1 MLPLLDSGPLLVGS
15 LSQTLPEDISA
26 VGTVRWASRRRGCQ
40 SCEWLWSAWLISN
53 LSPAEQKS
61 RGWLGEGGWTV
72 LFFFLRISK
81 FVNLLNFMFW
91 ITENEDW
98 ASQKQN

>member
-72 LFFFLRISK
+72 LFFFFKNFKVCEFIK
-81 FVNLLNFMFW
+81 FYVL
-91 ITENEDW
+91 DHR
-98 ASQKQN
+98 K

>member
-1 MLPLLDSGPLLVGS
+1 MLPLLDSEPLLVGS

-40 SCEWLWSAWLISN
+40 SCEWLWSAWLLSN

-72 LFFFLRISK
+72 LFFFFKNFKVCEFIK
-81 FVNLLNFMFW
+81 FYVL
-91 ITENEDW
+91 DHR
-98 ASQKQN
+98 K

>member
-1 MLPLLDSGPLLVGS
+1 MLPLLDSGPPLVGS

-26 VGTVRWASRRRGCQ
+26 VGTVRWASRRRGCR
-40 SCEWLWSAWLISN
+40 SCEWLWSVWLLSN

-72 LFFFLRISK
+72 FFFFFKNFKVCEFIK
-81 FVNLLNFMFW
+81 FYVL
-91 ITENEDW
+91 DHR
-98 ASQKQN
+98 K